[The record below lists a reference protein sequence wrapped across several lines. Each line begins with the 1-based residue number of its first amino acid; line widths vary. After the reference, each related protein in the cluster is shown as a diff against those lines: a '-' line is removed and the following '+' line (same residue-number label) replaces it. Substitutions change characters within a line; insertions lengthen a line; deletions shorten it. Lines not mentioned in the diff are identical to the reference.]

1 MSRGMG
7 KAGRKGR
14 RSAGLA
20 EGLRYAGPE
29 APTRR
34 PRSPGPAVLIAVHDS
49 LLVHQPRHLH
59 QFLIE
64 VHDRDRPQGVAVR
77 PQAVRVVG
85 RRPCFPPA
93 GRGPL
98 GLGRQAVPP
107 VPRRG
112 FRRGAGRVCKK
123 HFSRMQKTFLRN
135 MQKTFFP
142 HAEGMFPAAMGRVA
156 LATVVIAKP
165 QQDNADHS
173 GIVRG

>member
-1 MSRGMG
+1 
-7 KAGRKGR
+7 
-14 RSAGLA
+14 
-20 EGLRYAGPE
+20 
-29 APTRR
+29 
-34 PRSPGPAVLIAVHDS
+34 GPAVLIAVHDS

-59 QFLIE
+59 QFLIG

>member
-1 MSRGMG
+1 MG

-64 VHDRDRPQGVAVR
+64 VHDRDRPQGVVVLSAVRPLGRPQAVAVR
-77 PQAVRVVG
+77 PQG
-85 RRPCFPPA
+85 RALRPA
-93 GRGPL
+93 GRGPWTSAA
-98 GLGRQAVPP
+98 GRSSAGAAQRLPA
-107 VPRRG
+107 
-112 FRRGAGRVCKK
+112 GAGRVCKK
-123 HFSRMQKTFLRN
+123 HFCIPQTSFLHVMQTSFLHTA
-135 MQKTFFP
+135 K
-142 HAEGMFPAAMGRVA
+142 GMFPARMGLA
-156 LATVVIAKP
+156 SLATVAITIATE
-165 QQDNADHS
+165 
-173 GIVRG
+173 R